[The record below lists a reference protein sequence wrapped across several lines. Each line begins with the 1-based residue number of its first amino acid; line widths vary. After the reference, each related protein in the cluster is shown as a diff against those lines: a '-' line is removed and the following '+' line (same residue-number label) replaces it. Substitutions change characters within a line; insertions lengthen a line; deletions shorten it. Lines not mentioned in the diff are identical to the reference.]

1 MIQSSTGDTMNKTKK
16 ILIILISIL
25 LTVSLCI
32 LHAMIIA
39 PRKVNVRHETIS
51 SSEIPKSM
59 DGFTIVYFSD
69 VHFNGFVDK
78 ERFSKIIDLINLQN
92 PDVVLFG
99 GDLFDHPANRMPD
112 DLNQSTAVL
121 LLNSIKA
128 EKGKFAVLGNHD
140 LESVSTSAMVEDIL
154 YRAGFE
160 VLNNKT
166 LRIRNG
172 NSGSIVLC
180 GLESSLLGNPD
191 TVTPFET
198 IKSDDYTIVL
208 CHTPDTA
215 LEITSSKA
223 DLFLAGHGHGGQIYF
238 PLIGALY
245 QPIGAQEYYRGTH
258 KLDGFV
264 LDVTNG
270 VGTTKADIRFLSDAE
285 IVVYTLE
292 SE

>member
-1 MIQSSTGDTMNKTKK
+1 MSGKQQLFLFQIIIITFIHGSGQIHNLMELIRAIIHGKIIGFHAHQRNQGIQDETGHGTLYPT
-16 ILIILISIL
+16 
-25 LTVSLCI
+25 C
-32 LHAMIIA
+32 
-39 PRKVNVRHETIS
+39 RKN
-51 SSEIPKSM
+51 IP
-59 DGFTIVYFSD
+59 D
-69 VHFNGFVDK
+69 HF
-78 ERFSKIIDLINLQN
+78 IDLINQQN

-99 GDLFDHPANRMPD
+99 GDLFDHPANRLPD
-112 DLNQSTAVL
+112 ESQKSTALL
-121 LLNSIKA
+121 LLNSIEA
-128 EKGKFAVLGNHD
+128 DKGKFAVLGNHD
-140 LESVSTSAMVEDIL
+140 LESVSTSEMVEDIL

-191 TVTPFET
+191 TTAPFET

-215 LEITSSKA
+215 LEITSSKT

-245 QPIGAQEYYRGTH
+245 QPNGAQEYYRGTH
-258 KLDGFV
+258 NLDGFV
-264 LDVTNG
+264 LDITNG

-292 SE
+292 SQQ